1 MILTHV
7 FSRIDC
13 LWHWRWLTP
22 AAWSALPHV
31 TAVSLALVCV
41 GIPPAYVPPP
51 PLPPVGIIVPPPLFP
66 PSIPFVNLPP
76 AWTHY
81 APPEGGMPPAT
92 WHPAGE
98 FLPRGDDIAS
108 LVPSSGA
115 NLPHATPVGG
125 EAPELAPPQSPRV
138 VDAPEPGIGWME
150 ALVAIACLGL
160 RWRRS

>member
-1 MILTHV
+1 MILTHYY
-7 FSRIDC
+7 SRIDC

-31 TAVSLALVCV
+31 TAFSLLLVCT

-98 FLPRGDDIAS
+98 FLPRGDDNAPILIDTRGGMHRMPDSVADHPG
-108 LVPSSGA
+108 VPDT
-115 NLPHATPVGG
+115 LTP
-125 EAPELAPPQSPRV
+125 PV
-138 VDAPEPGIGWME
+138 VDAPEPR
-150 ALVAIACLGL
+150 AAYLLLVAMAGVAFV
-160 RWRRS
+160 RRRA